1 VSSYDKGLYGSA
13 FLPSAT
19 EVLQRRLV
27 DRFVRVLLRSQQLT
41 SNNLDCLKS
50 RIAGVSSKLAQVNT
64 IKDQELFIDYNIRT
78 FVAPEDWKF
87 EPCSFHYDTVS
98 TRGASKESYII
109 LIHPCDQG
117 AMSIDQSPK
126 IVLQNRLRR
135 SREKLNE
142 LRPLVAPKRNELL

>member
-13 FLPSAT
+13 FSPSAT

-27 DRFVRVLLRSQQLT
+27 DRFVKVLLHSQQLT

-98 TRGASKESYII
+98 MRGASKECYVI
-109 LIHPCDQG
+109 LIRSCDQG

>member
-1 VSSYDKGLYGSA
+1 MRYP

-19 EVLQRRLV
+19 EILQRRLV
-27 DRFVRVLLRSQQLT
+27 DRFVKVLLHSQQLA

-50 RIAGVSSKLAQVNT
+50 RIASVSSKLSQVNA

-98 TRGASKESYII
+98 MRGASKESYIV
-109 LIHPCDQG
+109 LIHSCDQG
-117 AMSIDQSPK
+117 AMSIDQGPK

-142 LRPLVAPKRNELL
+142 LGFLVTPKRNELL